1 MWVEFARI
9 IVTLIA
15 SCSVLCLTI
24 VNYLDLFLRIQ
35 KHTPSGS
42 HSSSVHPSP
51 PLPSLLLLHRL
62 QQFPQLVYRPERV
75 GVIGPQSLLT
85 SFDSTTKEWLGED
98 ELALSVQQLPNRGN
112 REQRVGVIGAQSP
125 LTSFE
130 TTAKEWL
137 GEA

>member
-62 QQFPQLVYRPERV
+62 QQSPQAANRQERVGVIRAQSPLTSLETAAKERFGEAELALSVQQTPNRKDRPERV
-75 GVIGPQSLLT
+75 GVIAPHGALT
-85 SFDSTTKEWLGED
+85 SLESAAHEGLG
-98 ELALSVQQLPNRGN
+98 
-112 REQRVGVIGAQSP
+112 
-125 LTSFE
+125 
-130 TTAKEWL
+130 
-137 GEA
+137 